1 MAKAA
6 TDYRVSK
13 RRDGRYQVVGPK
25 GKPINGEEKTKI
37 LSDKGLITL
46 SKPGKKEE
54 PAATESEDTT
64 AEDTAAKD
72 TTTEEKNSDDGAAE

>member
-1 MAKAA
+1 MAKVA

-25 GKPINGEEKTKI
+25 GKPINGEEKTKY
-37 LSDKGLITL
+37 LSEKGLITL

-54 PAATESEDTT
+54 PAPAEEDTSSEGNS
-64 AEDTAAKD
+64 AEEAKS
-72 TTTEEKNSDDGAAE
+72 KDDEAQ